1 MDLSDGSDV
10 EGDVDLDLNEENAL
24 LGSDDEEVCTVLNC
38 KLFTFQQE
46 EWGDDDDMIR
56 VEFQCKVSNS
66 LLLSS
71 SFICISG
78 WEGYL

>member
-24 LGSDDEEVCTVLNC
+24 LGSDDEEVRMVLN
-38 KLFTFQQE
+38 
-46 EWGDDDDMIR
+46 R

-71 SFICISG
+71 SFICIISG
-78 WEGYL
+78 WEGYLRRV